1 MMDVQHL
8 TPEALA
14 AIFDHTLLRAS
25 ASLSEL
31 AQLCAEAR
39 QYGFGMVA
47 INSAPVAFC
56 RGQLEGSPVHV
67 GAAVSFPLGQT
78 TLDVKLFE
86 TEKAI
91 RDGADEIDMVI
102 HIGWLKDRRYDDLL
116 REIQA
121 VKDAC
126 GGKILKVIIETCLLT
141 EEEKI
146 KMCEIVTEARADFIK
161 TSTGFSTAGATLEDV
176 ALFKAHVGP
185 AVQIKAAGGIASL
198 QDAEKFLELGAT
210 RLGTSRIVKLAK
222 AME

>member
-91 RDGADEIDMVI
+91 RDGADEIDYVTDLTHVKEHDLGKDISALTLMDGYL
-102 HIGWLKDRRYDDLL
+102 GWLDDVKEAKKGCRIFRVLDGPPGKRY
-116 REIQA
+116 
-121 VKDAC
+121 
-126 GGKILKVIIETCLLT
+126 
-141 EEEKI
+141 
-146 KMCEIVTEARADFIK
+146 M
-161 TSTGFSTAGATLEDV
+161 
-176 ALFKAHVGP
+176 
-185 AVQIKAAGGIASL
+185 VQILPHILSENGSAGYVILIQTIDGQRS
-198 QDAEKFLELGAT
+198 EH
-210 RLGTSRIVKLAK
+210 S
-222 AME
+222 